1 MLLQYS
7 IVTLIDADETT
18 LCTPLDLPLLVP
30 APTVFNLDA
39 ICQEPLRAGEEI
51 EGESEID

>member
-18 LCTPLDLPLLVP
+18 LCTPLAPTLLVP
-30 APTVFNLDA
+30 APIVFNLDDL
-39 ICQEPLRAGEEI
+39 QFVKSR
-51 EGESEID
+51 